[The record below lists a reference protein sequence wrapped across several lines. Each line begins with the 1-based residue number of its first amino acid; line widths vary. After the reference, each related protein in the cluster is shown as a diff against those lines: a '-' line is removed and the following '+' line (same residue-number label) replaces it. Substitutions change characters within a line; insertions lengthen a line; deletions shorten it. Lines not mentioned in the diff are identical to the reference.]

1 MSRPTTLITLS
12 LVLGALALVWLF
24 QAVAFH
30 DLWARLRSIGPAAWV
45 AAVAGL
51 FGSYALRALR
61 LRFEW
66 AGRSD
71 HGFAECLRVTL
82 LHNASVNILPMRTGE
97 FSYAWMLHRRWQ
109 VGLADAT
116 ASLLWLR
123 LQDACVLG
131 LLGVLLL
138 LPAAPAWRA
147 ALTAALLL
155 GGAWLG
161 PLLLRRLR
169 VAHAGRAAA
178 APAATAA
185 AVASRT
191 KAFFARAT
199 AAALRSRGG
208 GAGWACSAANWLLK
222 LVVYG
227 GLLTLVAGLPP
238 LAALAGALGG
248 ELAAVLPLQGPAG
261 LGTYEAGVWAG
272 AHSQLAGGTDNAA
285 LLGAALTV
293 HALGIVVALAAGAL
307 ALGRRAPARVH
318 TQGPRP

>member
-1 MSRPTTLITLS
+1 MSRPSTLITLS
-12 LVLGALALVWLF
+12 LVLGALALVWLL
-24 QAVAFH
+24 QVLAFD
-30 DLWARLRSIGPAAWV
+30 DLWTRLRTIGPAAWV
-45 AAVAGL
+45 AAVVGL
-51 FGSYALRALR
+51 LGSYALRALR

-71 HGFAECLRVTL
+71 HGFGECLRVTL

-131 LLGVLLL
+131 VLGVLLL
-138 LPAAPAWRA
+138 LPTPPAWRA
-147 ALTAALLL
+147 AITLALLL

-169 VAHAGRAAA
+169 AAHAGRVAA
-178 APAATAA
+178 APAAA
-185 AVASRT
+185 ASRT
-191 KAFFARAT
+191 AAFVSRAT
-199 AAALRSRGG
+199 TAALRSRGG
-208 GAGWACSAANWLLK
+208 AAGWVCSAANWLLK

-227 GLLTLVAGLPP
+227 GLLALIAGLPP

-248 ELAAVLPLQGPAG
+248 ELAAVLPVQGPAG

-272 AHSQLAGGTDNAA
+272 VHSQAAAGIDNAA

-293 HALGIVVALAAGAL
+293 HALGFVVALAAGAL
-307 ALGRRAPARVH
+307 ALGRRAPALIHRP
-318 TQGPRP
+318 GPTP

>member
-1 MSRPTTLITLS
+1 MSRPSTLITLS
-12 LVLGALALVWLF
+12 LVLGTLALVWLLHV
-24 QAVAFH
+24 VAFD
-30 DLWARLRSIGPAAWV
+30 DLWTRLRAIGPAAWV
-45 AAVAGL
+45 AAVVGL

-138 LPAAPAWRA
+138 LPAPPAWRGVMT
-147 ALTAALLL
+147 LTLLL

-161 PLLLRRLR
+161 PQLLRRLR
-169 VAHAGRAAA
+169 AAHAGRVAA
-178 APAATAA
+178 APAARAA
-185 AVASRT
+185 AASRT
-191 KAFFARAT
+191 SAFFARAT

-208 GAGWACSAANWLLK
+208 AAGWVCSAANWLLK

-227 GLLTLVAGLPP
+227 GLLTVIAGLPP

-248 ELAAVLPLQGPAG
+248 ELAAVLPVQGPAG

-272 AHSQLAGGTDNAA
+272 VHSQVASGIDNAS

-307 ALGRRAPARVH
+307 ALGRRAPALVH
-318 TQGPRP
+318 TPGPTP